1 MGVYLGINIKS
12 HEFEPQDENILK
24 IEYFVNNNKPLDN
37 IKNLLIDDE
46 EKKMVIFLADDKHK
60 IKKKAEQS
68 ACKMAIDKLG

>member
-68 ACKMAIDKLG
+68 ACKMAIDKLN